1 MSEARENRP
10 LFGRPKVG
18 ELREAGPGDKV
29 LAVAGVLAALVM
41 ALILFWLSHRSGAL
55 AGGTDGSGPPQ
66 IPALN
71 RAGGVVMLLVG
82 AVLLV
87 LGWPLYRL
95 TVILMGLSI
104 GSAVAGGLG
113 WLAGGETG
121 AFIAA
126 LSGGLA
132 GSLAAWPTEVFLRT
146 LCGALAG
153 LAAGLAVVS
162 WLGGAAA
169 MAGCGVGGLLMGGGL
184 TFLLYRSVVMFFSAM
199 LGAVIAVYGGI
210 SAWQPGAPVEVRP
223 GYAGA
228 AIGLALLGFV
238 AQKAIDKAVKKKRD

>member
-1 MSEARENRP
+1 MSEAGEHRP

-18 ELREAGPGDKV
+18 KLREAGPGDK
-29 LAVAGVLAALVM
+29 AMAIAGVVAALAM
-41 ALILFWLSHRSGAL
+41 ALLLFWLSRRNGAL
-55 AGGTDGSGPPQ
+55 AGGAEGAGPPQ
-66 IPALN
+66 LPALN
-71 RAGGVVMLLVG
+71 RGGGLAALLVG

-95 TVILMGLSI
+95 TVILLGLAI
-104 GSAVAGGLG
+104 GSTVAGGLG

-126 LSGGLA
+126 LIGGLA
-132 GSLAAWPTEVFLRT
+132 GSLAAWPTEVFFRT

-153 LAAGLAVVS
+153 LAAGLAAGS

-169 MAGCGVGGLLMGGGL
+169 MAGCGVGGLLLGGGL

-199 LGAVIAVYGGI
+199 LGAVIAVYGGL
-210 SAWQPGAPVEVRP
+210 SAWQSGGTVEFRP

-238 AQKAIDKAVKKKRD
+238 AQKAIDRTVKKKRD